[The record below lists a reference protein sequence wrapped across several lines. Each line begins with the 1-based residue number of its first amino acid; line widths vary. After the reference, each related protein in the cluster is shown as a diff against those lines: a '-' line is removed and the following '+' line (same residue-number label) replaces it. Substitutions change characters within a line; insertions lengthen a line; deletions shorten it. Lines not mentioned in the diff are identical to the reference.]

1 MSRTI
6 TLTTDFGTRD
16 GYVGAI
22 KGVISSIAPD
32 ARLLD
37 ISHDIGHGRIRQ
49 ASFLLDN
56 ILEFFPSGTI
66 HLVVV
71 DPTVGSERRALIVQ
85 YSDCLLVGPDNGVF
99 ETAYRQSRAWICHE
113 ITESRF
119 MLPNLSSSFHG
130 RDIFAPAAAHLALGV
145 SPEQFGPPIENPVRQ
160 SGPRNKVFGDGRIVG
175 SVIHSDRFG
184 NLITDIT
191 EAELDTLDSGLGSL
205 RVSLCGR
212 TIEGVSSH
220 YAQTG
225 PGKLLAL
232 VGGTGRLEVAVN
244 LDSAAAVLGTPSLDA
259 DVTVTRTGQ

>member
-1 MSRTI
+1 MRRTI

-16 GYVGAI
+16 GYVGAL
-22 KGVISSIAPD
+22 KGVIRSIAPD

-56 ILEFFPSGTI
+56 ILEFFPAGTI

-71 DPTVGSERRALIVQ
+71 DPTVGSQRHALIVE
-85 YSDCLLVGPDNGVF
+85 YRDCLLVGPDNGVF
-99 ETAYRQSRAWICHE
+99 ETAFRDSGAWSCYG
-113 ITESRF
+113 ITEDRF
-119 MLPNLSSSFHG
+119 MLPRVSNSFHG
-130 RDIFAPAAAHLALGV
+130 RDIFAPAAAHLAQGV
-145 SPEQFGPPIENPVRQ
+145 SPAEFGPSLEEPVRQ
-160 SGPRNKVFGDGRIVG
+160 SGPRKKVFGDGRIVG

-184 NLITDIT
+184 NLITNIT
-191 EAELDTLDSGLGSL
+191 VAELDTLASGRDSL
-205 RVSLCGR
+205 RISLCGK
-212 TIEGVSSH
+212 IIQGISSH
-220 YAQTG
+220 YAQAQ

-259 DVTVTRTGQ
+259 EITVSESGG